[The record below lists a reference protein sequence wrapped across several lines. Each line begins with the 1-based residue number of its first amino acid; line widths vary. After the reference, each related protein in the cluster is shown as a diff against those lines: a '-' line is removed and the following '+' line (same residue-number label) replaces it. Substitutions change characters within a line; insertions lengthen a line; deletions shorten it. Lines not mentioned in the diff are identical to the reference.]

1 MSHKISTW
9 SLTSKQHKRNSTDI
23 VLHVIPNI
31 HSASQIVIPQ
41 DIAFNAFLC
50 CAGRTAVYAAP
61 SIFVRLPAVMQLSG
75 LVPSRAHVPWKA
87 NKFNIQRR
95 SCCRFYRLNVCC
107 RSGDGSGGG
116 LWGLSVIYTYHL
128 YCYSPEL
135 IWIRL
140 LWTNKSILSDDDDK
154 VYEKLWPRI
163 HSIE

>member
-75 LVPSRAHVPWKA
+75 LVPSRAHVP
-87 NKFNIQRR
+87 
-95 SCCRFYRLNVCC
+95 
-107 RSGDGSGGG
+107 
-116 LWGLSVIYTYHL
+116 
-128 YCYSPEL
+128 
-135 IWIRL
+135 
-140 LWTNKSILSDDDDK
+140 
-154 VYEKLWPRI
+154 
-163 HSIE
+163 